1 MRDDSDLQM
10 SWLSADRNTVR
21 RQDVS
26 DLAIYELGYTMGV
39 SYDFMTGGE
48 CEACGNAVSESC
60 IGDYSSGGPC
70 SVEGDLKS
78 LTMLSAIPLR

>member
-1 MRDDSDLQM
+1 MRDDSDPET
-10 SWLSADRNTVR
+10 SWLPADRNTVR

-60 IGDYSSGGPC
+60 IGESNNALRYYAPLILFHTSP
-70 SVEGDLKS
+70 VEGN
-78 LTMLSAIPLR
+78 TA